1 LRFLEAHPIG
11 TPYFAE
17 VGFRVGPRRLLCP
30 DVAYVSNERDAPVE
44 DDEFFPY
51 APDLAVEVLS
61 PDNTRPRVRRKA
73 RAYLANG
80 ARLVWAIDT
89 RRKNVTVFRSLGEPE
104 ILAGDVELSGED
116 VLPGFAL
123 RVADLF

>member
-1 LRFLEAHPIG
+1 YIG
-11 TPYFAE
+11 E
-17 VGFRVGPRRLLCP
+17 VGFRVGPRQTLLCP
-30 DVAYVSNERDAPVE
+30 DVAYVCQERDAPV
-44 DDEFFPY
+44 DDDDFFPY

-73 RAYLANG
+73 RAYLASG
-80 ARLVWAIDT
+80 AQLVWAIDP
-89 RRKNVTVFRSLGEPE
+89 RRQTVTVYRSGVAPQ
-104 ILAGDVELSGED
+104 ILSGDGTLSGET